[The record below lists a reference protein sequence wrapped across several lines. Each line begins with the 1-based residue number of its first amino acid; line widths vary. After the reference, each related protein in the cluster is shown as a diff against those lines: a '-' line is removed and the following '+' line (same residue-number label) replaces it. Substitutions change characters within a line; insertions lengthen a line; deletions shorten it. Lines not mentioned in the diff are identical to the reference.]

1 MSSYLGCP
9 NLNSNHIE
17 DYMVACQ
24 AMSGLISCPKNL
36 YFVRKQL
43 ENFVTIQESLLSLWW
58 HWRLL
63 QKVMQVSLKT
73 VYQVHYWWKWSSHNH
88 LDSSQSNL
96 PTRHP
101 RMLWWRVETGRSL
114 CQSWKSLCQIA
125 FLSFRPHSRATC
137 CTISLNRRQPE
148 DFVSECKETSSSSV
162 YKCAIFCFWQTSLPL
177 AIHLNLTY
185 SVLVRVKLDPHC
197 FTLATFKNLLWT
209 FLSW

>member
-1 MSSYLGCP
+1 MTLTLAAESYAG
-9 NLNSNHIE
+9 
-17 DYMVACQ
+17 
-24 AMSGLISCPKNL
+24 
-36 YFVRKQL
+36 
-43 ENFVTIQESLLSLWW
+43 
-58 HWRLL
+58 
-63 QKVMQVSLKT
+63 LKT

-88 LDSSQSNL
+88 LGHLDSSQSNL

-101 RMLWWRVETGRSL
+101 RMVWRRVETGQSL

-137 CTISLNRRQPE
+137 CTLGLNRRQPE
-148 DFVSECKETSSSSV
+148 DIVSECREASSSSI

-177 AIHLNLTY
+177 AIHLIRKY

>member
-1 MSSYLGCP
+1 
-9 NLNSNHIE
+9 
-17 DYMVACQ
+17 MVGCQ
-24 AMSGLISCPKNL
+24 AMSGLISSPKNL

-43 ENFVTIQESLLSLWW
+43 ENFVTVQESLLSLWW

-63 QKVMQVSLKT
+63 QKVMEVSLKSA
-73 VYQVHYWWKWSSHNH
+73 YKVHYCWKWSSHNHLGH

-101 RMLWWRVETGRSL
+101 RMVWRRVETGRSL

-137 CTISLNRRQPE
+137 CTLGLNRRQPE
-148 DFVSECKETSSSSV
+148 DIVSECREASSSSV
-162 YKCAIFCFWQTSLPL
+162 YIVQSSLPL
-177 AIHLNLTY
+177 AVHLNLKY